1 MLYYILWMVV
11 GGRNK
16 SMFFLLIDILLLIV
30 KKNAFKKNSYL
41 QLLDYLIITFCEH
54 LINIREVQLER
65 EISWDIF
72 CLFVI
77 DILLIKK

>member
-54 LINIREVQLER
+54 LINIREVQLAR
-65 EISWDIF
+65 EIS
-72 CLFVI
+72 
-77 DILLIKK
+77 